1 MKKIL
6 HERNSD
12 SNILLSKYSL
22 DLKVLHHLHFCIPR
36 NQFIHIFN
44 SNHIVNH
51 EQVRMKKRK
60 RFNDKIIYSQFQ
72 NINMSIS
79 YISLFVSSFSGTG
92 YDRWSYEQSSHLAG
106 ANDNALNKLQHKFWV
121 TKTKVVRKL
130 GKEEDKEIVASD
142 AELDAKL
149 ELFQSIHETTC
160 RLEQLLELYQDR
172 LCRKYSLT
180 PLLT

>member
-1 MKKIL
+1 MVKT
-6 HERNSD
+6 
-12 SNILLSKYSL
+12 
-22 DLKVLHHLHFCIPR
+22 
-36 NQFIHIFN
+36 
-44 SNHIVNH
+44 
-51 EQVRMKKRK
+51 
-60 RFNDKIIYSQFQ
+60 SQFQ

-121 TKTKVVRKL
+121 AKTKVVRKL

-172 LCRKYSLT
+172 LCRKY
-180 PLLT
+180 P

>member
-1 MKKIL
+1 ML
-6 HERNSD
+6 
-12 SNILLSKYSL
+12 
-22 DLKVLHHLHFCIPR
+22 
-36 NQFIHIFN
+36 FI
-44 SNHIVNH
+44 
-51 EQVRMKKRK
+51 
-60 RFNDKIIYSQFQ
+60 
-72 NINMSIS
+72 
-79 YISLFVSSFSGTG
+79 SSFSGTG

-172 LCRKYSLT
+172 LCRKCSLT
-180 PLLT
+180 RFLNLVHLQHF